1 MATILRA
8 VIQGLEATFEN
19 NGVGGLAST
28 FQLLEIA
35 HTHYH
40 VKDTPIRNDASPM
53 SERNSPIGSSRD
65 SLVSP
70 DHNNM
75 TTSLISNMSFQAAQL
90 ASPTTGLVA
99 QLGRLTVDDVFRSIE
114 SSRERYPLIEAR
126 RIDTL
131 LLF

>member
-35 HTHYH
+35 HTHYY
-40 VKDTPIRNDASPM
+40 VKDTPIRNEASPM
-53 SERNSPIGSSRD
+53 SERNSPLGGSRD

-70 DHNNM
+70 DHNM
-75 TTSLISNMSFQAAQL
+75 TSSLISNMSFQAAQL
-90 ASPTTGLVA
+90 ASPTAGLVA
-99 QLGRLTVDDVFRSIE
+99 QLGRLHVEELFR
-114 SSRERYPLIEAR
+114 
-126 RIDTL
+126 
-131 LLF
+131 